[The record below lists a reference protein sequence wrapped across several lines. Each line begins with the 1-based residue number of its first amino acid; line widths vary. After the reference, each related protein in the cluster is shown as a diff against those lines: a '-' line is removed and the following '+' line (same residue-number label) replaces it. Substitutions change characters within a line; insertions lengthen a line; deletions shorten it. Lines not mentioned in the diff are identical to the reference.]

1 MIFIRYLN
9 GSSSSEKEQNKTAY
23 ENASSDRDV
32 LIKLIKKQNFIW
44 EIPQVIIGNKI
55 RPHLARGGV
64 LFFGH
69 N

>member
-32 LIKLIKKQNFIW
+32 LIKLIKKQNFI
-44 EIPQVIIGNKI
+44 
-55 RPHLARGGV
+55 
-64 LFFGH
+64 
-69 N
+69 